1 MIGIRS
7 AAGVAGC
14 ALICLLVP
22 SAKAD
27 AIDAMQ
33 AVLSNAETSPLP
45 PGWTAGGA
53 AYTGPSNYSAG
64 ETTKALFPGA
74 IYLGSELMYLGD
86 RAYYTFARQG
96 PWSFYGRLRVRLG
109 NLDPE
114 DSVEWTGMTERKW
127 QLEAGL
133 GAILVSPVGLW
144 TARFSSDI
152 SGRSKGSEVLF
163 NWSAPL
169 PLSDRWLLVPGAG
182 VFWRSSKL
190 ANYYFGGVSPG
201 EAAPGR
207 PAYDVGSTWS
217 FAPALV
223 STYRLSQEWFAGA
236 VLSYERFP
244 DAVRDS
250 PLVDRKSRYDV
261 VLGLGYVFR

>member
-169 PLSDRWLLVPGAG
+169 PP
-182 VFWRSSKL
+182 
-190 ANYYFGGVSPG
+190 
-201 EAAPGR
+201 
-207 PAYDVGSTWS
+207 
-217 FAPALV
+217 
-223 STYRLSQEWFAGA
+223 
-236 VLSYERFP
+236 
-244 DAVRDS
+244 
-250 PLVDRKSRYDV
+250 
-261 VLGLGYVFR
+261 